1 MNEHIWMGVLPVG
14 PLMTNCYI
22 LGNDD
27 RREAVLIDP
36 GDDADTILSVLKDRQ
51 LTAAAILLTHAHY
64 DHILAVND
72 IAKAYPSASICILE
86 EEKKM
91 VEDSSLN
98 SGIGG
103 HTVTIT
109 PTTYVRHNDRLRFAG
124 AEFTVLASPGHTSG
138 SCCYYM
144 EGQKTLFAGDTIFQG
159 SYGRTDLPT
168 GSFEKMQESLFC
180 LLTTLPED
188 VRVYPGHGPATTI
201 GDEKRIEGFAP

>member
-27 RREAVLIDP
+27 RREAVLVDP

-64 DHILAVND
+64 DHILAVNE

-91 VEDSSLN
+91 VEDPSLN

-109 PTTYVRHNDRLRFAG
+109 PTTYVHHNDRLSFAG
-124 AEFTVLASPGHTSG
+124 AEFTVLASPGHTAG